1 MGTGTQ
7 HTAEERKERKR
18 LQNRI
23 NQRARS
29 KTTSISLQ
37 EIILP
42 NWITGQRLRDQNGTH
57 NSRGPYQVNRWRLD
71 ESPALPEP
79 TPQAP
84 VPSSRD
90 RAANKCTSE
99 HDDGR
104 SLPSQASTTYQV
116 PGQFSTTKTSCLRI
130 SLPIDHLLLPLIGYN
145 VCRGILSNKDLLKL
159 VGSFISPMGDTVPSQ
174 KTSECEISVFRQT
187 RQSMPACL
195 QPTQLQMNLP
205 HPTWIDALPFPKIRD
220 NLLRRQNFF
229 HHGQF
234 LSDLVGYLTYAP
246 ITVSQGVPVVDETD
260 DIRNGLIL
268 WGEPSSQENWEV
280 TPEFLIKWAW
290 AVVGCDEL
298 VQSSNRWR
306 TVRGEDP
313 INVSLVSRH

>member
-1 MGTGTQ
+1 MGPTSQ
-7 HTAEERKERKR
+7 HTADERKERKR

-23 NQRARS
+23 NQRARR
-29 KTTSISLQ
+29 
-37 EIILP
+37 
-42 NWITGQRLRDQNGTH
+42 QRLRDQNGTH
-57 NSRGPYQVNRWRLD
+57 NQRGPYQVNRWRLD

-79 TPQAP
+79 TPKAP
-84 VPSSRD
+84 DTSSRD
-90 RAANKCTSE
+90 HATKSISDHA
-99 HDDGR
+99 DGQT
-104 SLPSQASTTYQV
+104 LLSQAPNIHQAPNQV
-116 PGQFSTTKTSCLRI
+116 SLTSSKCCPRI
-130 SLPIDHLLLPLIGYN
+130 SMPIDHVLLPLIGYN

-159 VGSFISPMGDTVPSQ
+159 LGSFISPMAETLPRQ
-174 KTSECEISVFRQT
+174 ITSECEISVFRQT
-187 RQSMPACL
+187 HESMPACL

-220 NLLRRQNFF
+220 NLLRRQNLF
-229 HHGQF
+229 HHRQF

-280 TPEFLIKWAW
+280 SPEFLIKWAW
-290 AVVGCDEL
+290 AVVGCEEL

-313 INVSLVSRH
+313 LDMSLVGYR